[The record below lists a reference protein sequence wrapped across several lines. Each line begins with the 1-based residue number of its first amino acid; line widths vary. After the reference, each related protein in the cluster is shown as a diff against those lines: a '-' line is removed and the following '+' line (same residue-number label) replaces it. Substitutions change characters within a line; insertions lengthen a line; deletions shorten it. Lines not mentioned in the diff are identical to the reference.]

1 MRRSKSLFIAG
12 VVLAIYCAAI
22 NVSTARP
29 VHADTMREAIDQTNK
44 ASKVFDEIMDAP
56 DKGISRDLLEKV
68 ECVAVFPS
76 VIKAAFIFGGKGGK
90 GLVSCRD
97 RESRAWGPP
106 VFLKIG
112 GGSVG
117 FQIGAEATDLILL
130 GMNASTIDTFRKNR
144 FELGGE
150 ATAAAGPVGRSASAS
165 TDLPTIRSQ
174 FISYSRS
181 RGAFAG
187 VALKGSII
195 SRDTDLTNAAYGE
208 KTTAEN
214 VLDGKVTVS
223 SEMMEFQNTL
233 SHYAPGRGRRR
244 SGN

>member
-1 MRRSKSLFIAG
+1 MPSRKLLVTVG
-12 VVLAIYCAAI
+12 VVLSMCCAII
-22 NVSTARP
+22 NTSVARTR
-29 VHADTMREAIDQTNK
+29 DNMREAIDQTNK

-56 DKGISRDLLEKV
+56 DKGISRNLLDKV

-90 GLVSCRD
+90 GIVSCRD
-97 RESRAWGPP
+97 RETRSWGPP

-130 GMNASTIDTFRKNR
+130 GMNSGTIDTFRKNR

-150 ATAAAGPVGRSASAS
+150 ADAAAGPVGRSASAS

-174 FISYSRS
+174 FLSYSRS

-187 VALKGSII
+187 IALKGSVIT
-195 SRDTDLTNAAYGE
+195 RDSDLTNAAYGE
-208 KTTAEN
+208 KTSAEN

-233 SHYAPGRGRRR
+233 GHYAPGKGRRR

>member
-1 MRRSKSLFIAG
+1 MRSRKLL
-12 VVLAIYCAAI
+12 VVVAMVLSIYSISI
-22 NVSTARP
+22 NTSTARTR
-29 VHADTMREAIDQTNK
+29 DNMREAIDQTNK

-97 RESRAWGPP
+97 RETRAWGPP

-130 GMNASTIDTFRKNR
+130 GMNSGTIDTFRKNR

-174 FISYSRS
+174 FLSYSRS

-187 VALKGSII
+187 VALKGSVIT
-195 SRDTDLTNAAYGE
+195 RDSDLTNAAYGE
-208 KTTAEN
+208 KTSAEN
-214 VLDGKVTVS
+214 VLDGKVNVS

-233 SHYAPGRGRRR
+233 SHYAPGKGRRR